1 MMISVCIWFI
11 LPTYLQVQP
20 APTTA
25 PFILVETAGV
35 HPPPRLL
42 VDLRTITST
51 SPPRVQ
57 KFPLGLGGSSLF
69 PVMLLA
75 CCCLDC
81 SAPKLSSSLGAGNKS
96 QDYGKIHCCH
106 LFPLDSR
113 LHAEIT
119 GTRGYLPLQAEK
131 IPLCTDTLTVKN
143 YKDDLWSN
151 T

>member
-1 MMISVCIWFI
+1 MMISVLIRFI

-35 HPPPRLL
+35 HLPCLL

-57 KFPLGLGGSSLF
+57 KFPLGLEGSSLF

-113 LHAEIT
+113 LHAEII

-131 IPLCTDTLTVKN
+131 NPSLHRYTYCKKL
-143 YKDDLWSN
+143 
-151 T
+151 